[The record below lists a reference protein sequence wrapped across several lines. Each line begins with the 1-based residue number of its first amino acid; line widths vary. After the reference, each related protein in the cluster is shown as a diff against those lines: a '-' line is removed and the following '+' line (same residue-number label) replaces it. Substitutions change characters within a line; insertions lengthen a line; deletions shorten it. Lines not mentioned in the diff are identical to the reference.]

1 MSTLGSS
8 TSEDSAQWAAR
19 LVDAERALAVLDAA
33 LATVI
38 GSNGPLDPGRYRRA
52 PFHALI
58 RAVIG
63 QQLSARAAA
72 SIAARVAANCGT
84 DPARLARASVQSLR
98 AAGLSVAKARTIL
111 RVAQAVASGALDLAA
126 VASASPDDARGTL
139 IAIPGIGPWTVDMF
153 LMFGR
158 AELDVFAPGDLGL
171 RRAVQRLDALADLPA
186 PDYCAARAER
196 WQPWRTVA
204 CWHLW
209 RWIEATPGLSPS
221 P

>member
-1 MSTLGSS
+1 MR
-8 TSEDSAQWAAR
+8 EDTETWPAR
-19 LVDAERALAVLDAA
+19 LARAEVALAALDAA
-33 LATVI
+33 LAAVI
-38 GSNGPLDPGRYRRA
+38 AANGPLEPGRYRRA

-72 SIAARVAANCGT
+72 SIAARVAACCGET
-84 DPARLARASVQSLR
+84 PEALAAAPHEALR
-98 AAGLSVAKARTIL
+98 AAGLSGAKARTIQAL
-111 RVAQAVASGALDLAA
+111 ARAVADGALDLDALSGEAA
-126 VASASPDDARGTL
+126 PEARHVLTAL
-139 IAIPGIGPWTVDMF
+139 PGIGPWTVDMF

-171 RRAVQRLDALADLPA
+171 RRAIQRLDTLAAVPA
-186 PDYCAARAER
+186 PAYCAARAQR